1 MLLTW
6 DMEAIR
12 PSFSS
17 PRDWALAGQL
27 CAMRDQR
34 TAKFTL
40 NSVFTFMKLI
50 PLLTVSGQK
59 KNFHKTHSL
68 TSAAFVCC
76 TNTVHIGTAF
86 LFFCSL
92 FTTRHLG
99 VRFCFSHPFT
109 VFSQSCNGNIT

>member
-17 PRDWALAGQL
+17 PRDLALARQL

-40 NSVFTFMKLI
+40 NSVFTIMKLI
-50 PLLTVSGQK
+50 PLFTVPGQK
-59 KNFHKTHSL
+59 KLS
-68 TSAAFVCC
+68 
-76 TNTVHIGTAF
+76 
-86 LFFCSL
+86 
-92 FTTRHLG
+92 
-99 VRFCFSHPFT
+99 
-109 VFSQSCNGNIT
+109 

>member
-40 NSVFTFMKLI
+40 NSVFTIMKLI
-50 PLLTVSGQK
+50 PLFTVPGQK
-59 KNFHKTHSL
+59 KLS
-68 TSAAFVCC
+68 
-76 TNTVHIGTAF
+76 
-86 LFFCSL
+86 
-92 FTTRHLG
+92 
-99 VRFCFSHPFT
+99 
-109 VFSQSCNGNIT
+109 